1 MAAFCVVD
9 GRMSADEDTREAALA
24 WLGEA
29 REARDDDEC
38 GRFLEVNMLS
48 HGDDDD
54 SDDDD
59 DDDDGDEDADE
70 DE

>member
-1 MAAFCVVD
+1 MHPIPTTATAD
-9 GRMSADEDTREAALA
+9 GGDETDE
-24 WLGEA
+24 

-54 SDDDD
+54 SA
-59 DDDDGDEDADE
+59 G
-70 DE
+70 